1 MRNCL
6 PPFLCGFL
14 LLSTGCAT
22 LVRGD
27 KQTLKIITEPPGA
40 TLLVDGK
47 EFVTPADVVL
57 KRKQAHDMTIAMAGY
72 QTIQFNLKAHW
83 DGGGVVAVALDAA
96 VPGGSAMFLIDF
108 IAGADRKFDQV
119 TTIRLPTATGPTSQ
133 PAVRLY
139 EYKGKLLSKPDYDA
153 AVEKDRIFKTKKPAA
168 TTKPS
173 A

>member
-47 EFVTPADVVL
+47 EFVTPADPTML
-57 KRKQAHDMTIAMAGY
+57 FYATADKQTNQKTIPYTPVGWGR
-72 QTIQFNLKAHW
+72 TLLE
-83 DGGGVVAVALDAA
+83 AL
-96 VPGGSAMFLIDF
+96 
-108 IAGADRKFDQV
+108 ADCVRAIHKF
-119 TTIRLPTATGPTSQ
+119 PYEGP
-133 PAVRLY
+133 
-139 EYKGKLLSKPDYDA
+139 
-153 AVEKDRIFKTKKPAA
+153 
-168 TTKPS
+168 
-173 A
+173 